1 LGDFFLG
8 VKMQYIDLKKQF
20 DIIGQDVRSKIEAV
34 FEHGQYVL
42 GPEVTQFEQIAAD
55 FVGAKHCVGV
65 SSGTSALSLALLALN
80 IGPGDEVITTPFS
93 FFATV
98 ECIIIRGATP
108 VFVDIDPVTYNLDA
122 AKIEAAITPKTK
134 AIMTVDLYGSCP
146 DYAQIQ
152 AIADKHDLFV
162 IEDAA
167 QSFGGS
173 HAGKMACSFG
183 DIACTSF
190 FPSKPL
196 GCFGDG
202 GACFTDDDEL
212 AEKIRQLSNH
222 GQYARYKYSQVGLN
236 ARLDTLQ
243 AAILLAK
250 MPIFQKELEAREQ
263 VAGWYADCLKKVTPP
278 AVREGDQSAWAQ
290 YTVEVSDRDA
300 LQAKLREKG
309 IPTAVHYPETF
320 LDMPLVQKHTRE
332 DQAPCPHAQAAASRV
347 ISLPFHPYMTQ
358 EEVTE
363 VAEALAEAV

>member
-1 LGDFFLG
+1 
-8 VKMQYIDLKKQF
+8 MQYIDLKKQF
-20 DIIGQDVRSKIEAV
+20 DLIGQNVRSNIDTV

-42 GPEVTQFEQIAAD
+42 GPEVLRFEQEAAKL
-55 FVGAKHCVGV
+55 VGAKHCIGV
-65 SSGTSALSLALLALN
+65 SSGTSALSLALLALD

-108 VFVDIDPVTYNLDA
+108 VFVDIDPATYNIDVTQ
-122 AKIEAAITPKTK
+122 IEAAITPKTK
-134 AIMTVDLYGSCP
+134 AIMTVDLYGACP
-146 DYAQIQ
+146 DYQAIQ
-152 AIADKHDLFV
+152 KIADKHELYV

-173 HAGKMACSFG
+173 QHGKMACSFG

-202 GACFTDDDEL
+202 GACFTNDDAL
-212 AEKIRQLSNH
+212 TEKIRQLSNH

-250 MPIFQKELEAREQ
+250 LPIFEKEMAARQQ
-263 VAGWYADCLKKVTPP
+263 VAAWYAESLQGIQAPQLMAGNV
-278 AVREGDQSAWAQ
+278 SAWAQ
-290 YTVEVSDRDA
+290 YTVQVDHRDQV
-300 LQAKLREKG
+300 QAKLRERD

-320 LDMPLVQKHTRE
+320 LQMPVVQKHLRS
-332 DQAPCPHAQAAASRV
+332 DQAPCPNAQAAASQV
-347 ISLPFHPYMTQ
+347 ISLPFHPYMLHS
-358 EEVTE
+358 EVLE
-363 VAEALAEAV
+363 VAEALAEAVLETA

>member
-1 LGDFFLG
+1 
-8 VKMQYIDLKKQF
+8 MQYIDLKKQF
-20 DIIGQDVRSKIEAV
+20 AIIGQDVRKRMDAV

-42 GPEVTQFEQIAAD
+42 GPEVAEFEQRAAEM
-55 FVGAKHCVGV
+55 VGVKHCIGV
-65 SSGTSALSLALLALN
+65 SSGTSALSLALLALD

-108 VFVDIDPVTYNLDA
+108 VFVDIDPNTYNLDP

-134 AIMTVDLYGSCP
+134 AIMTVDLYGACP
-146 DYAQIQ
+146 DYAAIQ
-152 AIADKHDLFV
+152 AIADQHKLYV

-173 HAGKMACSFG
+173 QAGQQACSFG

-202 GACFTDDDEL
+202 GACFTNDDALD
-212 AEKIRQLSNH
+212 EKIRQLSNH

-250 MPIFQKELEAREQ
+250 LPTFQQEIQDRLK
-263 VAGWYADCLKKVTPP
+263 VAQWYAESLQGVKAP
-278 AVREGDQSAWAQ
+278 AVCQGDVSAWAQ
-290 YTVEVSDRDA
+290 YTIEVDNRDA
-300 LQAKLREKG
+300 VQAKLRERS

-320 LDMPLVQKHTRE
+320 LEMPVVQKHLRS
-332 DQAPCPHAQAAASRV
+332 DQAPCPNAARAASRV
-347 ISLPFHPYMTQ
+347 ISLPFHPFMKR
-358 EEVTE
+358 EEVAE
-363 VAEALAEAV
+363 VAEALTEAVTDVV

>member
-1 LGDFFLG
+1 
-8 VKMQYIDLKKQF
+8 MQYIDLKKQF
-20 DIIGQDVRSKIEAV
+20 EVVGQSVRNNIDTV

-42 GPEVTQFEQIAAD
+42 GPEVKAFEQLASE
-55 FVGAKHCVGV
+55 FVGVKHCIGV
-65 SSGTSALSLALLALN
+65 SSGTSALSLALLALD

-98 ECIIIRGATP
+98 ESIIIRGATP
-108 VFVDIDPVTYNLDA
+108 VFVDIDPRTYNMDA
-122 AKIEAAITPKTK
+122 TKIEAAITPKTK
-134 AIMTVDLYGSCP
+134 AIMTVDLYGACP
-146 DYAQIQ
+146 DYVAIQ
-152 AIADKHDLFV
+152 ALADKHNLSI

-167 QSFGGS
+167 QSFGAEQ
-173 HAGKMACSFG
+173 AGKMACSFA

-202 GACFTDDDEL
+202 GACFTADDAL

-236 ARLDTLQ
+236 ARLDTMQ

-250 MPIFQKELEAREQ
+250 MPVFKQELKARQQ
-263 VAGWYADCLKKVTPP
+263 VADWYAESLEKITPP
-278 AVREGDQSAWAQ
+278 HVDEVNTSAWAQ
-290 YTVEVSDRDA
+290 YTVEVNDRSDV
-300 LQAKLREKG
+300 QAQLKARS

-320 LDMPLVQKHTRE
+320 LEMPVVQKHLKAN
-332 DQAPCPHAQAAASRV
+332 QVPCPHAQAAASRV
-347 ISLPFHPYMTQ
+347 ISLPFHPYMTR

-363 VAEALAEAV
+363 VAEALTEAVAEMA